1 MSATRRPWVEPDTAA
16 LLAAMADDFAGAPAD
31 PTVEERRQGLKA
43 AAELYGPEPAP
54 VGRIE
59 HRAAPGPH
67 GPVPLRIYRPE
78 GDEDGRLRPL
88 ILHIHGGGWVL
99 GDPDGYA
106 RVCRAYCA
114 AADGVVVDVD
124 YRRAP
129 EHKHPTA
136 LDDCL
141 AALAWT
147 AAHARALGGDPA
159 RIVVT
164 GDSAGG
170 HLAAATCQQT
180 SIPVALQILVYPV
193 MSASAHADFP
203 SRKLL
208 GDGSWFLREFD
219 ILRAESEY
227 FAPGEDREIAPA
239 SPLLASRQVLSR
251 QPRTVVIT
259 ASLDP
264 LCDEGAAYVK
274 ALRRAGAD
282 AREWRIRGTIHGFV
296 LFAGRIGK
304 GRDVIRRIG
313 RAVRRL
319 PVRKRRLALFGRRRP
334 AAA

>member
-1 MSATRRPWVEPDTAA
+1 MNRARGPWVEPDTAA
-16 LLAAMADDFAGAPAD
+16 LLAAMATDFAGAPAE
-31 PTVEERRQGLKA
+31 PTVDERRQGLNIA
-43 AAELYGPEPAP
+43 ADLYGPPPAA

-59 HRAAPGPH
+59 DRVAPGPH
-67 GPVPLRIYRPE
+67 GPVPVRVYWPV
-78 GDEDGRLRPL
+78 GSDMARLRPL
-88 ILHIHGGGWVL
+88 VVHIHGGGWVL

-106 RVCRAYCA
+106 RICRAYCA
-114 AADGVVVDVD
+114 AGDCVVVDVD

-129 EHKHPTA
+129 GHRHPVA

-141 AALAWT
+141 AALAW
-147 AAHARALGGDPA
+147 AAANARALGGDPT

-193 MSASAHADFP
+193 MSASAHADFA
-203 SRKLL
+203 SRKAL
-208 GDGSWFLREFD
+208 GDGAWFLREFD

-227 FAPGEDREIAPA
+227 FSPGEDRETAPA
-239 SPLLASRQVLSR
+239 SPLLASAEVLSR

-259 ASLDP
+259 AGLDP

-274 ALRRAGAD
+274 ALKRAGVD
-282 AREWRIRGTIHGFV
+282 AREWRIKGTIHGFV

-304 GRDVIRRIG
+304 GRDIIRRIG
-313 RAVRRL
+313 QAVSGARL
-319 PVRKRRLALFGRRRP
+319 GRGRFGLFRS
-334 AAA
+334 

>member
-1 MSATRRPWVEPDTAA
+1 MSRARAPWVEPDTAA
-16 LLAAMADDFAGAPAD
+16 LLAAMATDFAGAPAE
-31 PTVEERRQGLKA
+31 PTVDERRQGLNIA
-43 AAELYGPEPAP
+43 ADLYGPAPAA

-59 HRAAPGPH
+59 DRVAPGPH
-67 GPVPLRIYRPE
+67 GPVPVRVYRPL
-78 GDEDGRLRPL
+78 GSDRGRQRPL
-88 ILHIHGGGWVL
+88 VVHIHGGGWVL

-106 RVCRAYCA
+106 RICRAYCTA
-114 AADGVVVDVD
+114 GDCVVVDVD

-129 EHKHPTA
+129 EHRHPVA

-141 AALAWT
+141 AALAW
-147 AAHARALGGDPA
+147 AAANARVLGGDPT

-193 MSASAHADFP
+193 MSASAHADFA
-203 SRKLL
+203 SRKAL
-208 GDGSWFLREFD
+208 GDGAWFLREFD

-227 FAPGEDREIAPA
+227 FSPGEDRETAPA
-239 SPLLASRQVLSR
+239 SPLLASAEVLSR

-259 ASLDP
+259 AGLDP

-274 ALRRAGAD
+274 ALKRAGVD
-282 AREWRIRGTIHGFV
+282 AREWRIKGTIHGFV

-304 GRDVIRRIG
+304 GRDIIRRIG
-313 RAVRRL
+313 QAVSGARLGRGRFGLFRR
-319 PVRKRRLALFGRRRP
+319 
-334 AAA
+334 